1 VHVQFI
7 QSQDVNY
14 GGHPAARSP
23 WLYAIQPQGV
33 QVTGNIQL
41 RIKIP
46 PLYGSTNYAPPNDT
60 PVLII
65 GLDANSQIL
74 MPAGTGTIQNGYVV
88 SDDNLQLNSLDYLS
102 YSLMD
107 AVGMDILK
115 QYRAGDLN
123 FIQFQAALTEAV
135 PTRQ

>member
-1 VHVQFI
+1 
-7 QSQDVNY
+7 
-14 GGHPAARSP
+14 
-23 WLYAIQPQGV
+23 V

-46 PLYGSTNYAPPNDT
+46 ALYGSTSYAPPNDT

-65 GLDANSQIL
+65 GFDSNSQVL